1 MEIVM
6 PWSDWFVRQAKK
18 NKKVAKWAMADVSLE
33 EELKVEAFL
42 RHVLNCLEPDDIS
55 DLISAFAK
63 ENYRLIKIIEQAD
76 IHINK
81 MQKKTIFSKNK
92 HNP

>member
-6 PWSDWFVRQAKK
+6 PWSDWFVKEARKRKK
-18 NKKVAKWAMADVSLE
+18 IHKWTMADVSLE
-33 EELKVEAFL
+33 EELKVETFL
-42 RHVLNCLEPDDIS
+42 RHVINCLEPDDIP

-63 ENYRLIKIIEQAD
+63 ENYRLVKIIEQAGL
-76 IHINK
+76 HIDK
-81 MQKKTIFSKNK
+81 IEKKTIFSKSK